1 MNIKLDDDLGVSL
14 DNGILLCQ
22 LVNKLHPNTIA
33 TIHVP
38 RQGEVKRGGG
48 GEGGREKGKG
58 RERKGGREV
67 TFYFYHLVESIV
79 WTKENNERSIFH

>member
-48 GEGGREKGKG
+48 
-58 RERKGGREV
+58 
-67 TFYFYHLVESIV
+67 
-79 WTKENNERSIFH
+79 

>member
-38 RQGEVKRGGG
+38 RQGEVKR
-48 GEGGREKGKG
+48 EGG
-58 RERKGGREV
+58 
-67 TFYFYHLVESIV
+67 
-79 WTKENNERSIFH
+79 